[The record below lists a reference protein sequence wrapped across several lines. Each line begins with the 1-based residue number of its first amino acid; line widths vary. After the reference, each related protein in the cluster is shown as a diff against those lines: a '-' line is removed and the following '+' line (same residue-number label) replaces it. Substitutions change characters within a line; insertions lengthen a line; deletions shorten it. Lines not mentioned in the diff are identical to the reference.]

1 MATIRKREG
10 RDGKTSYQVQVR
22 LRGES
27 ARTRTF
33 KRLTDAKAW
42 ARDIESKMSGGEYVP
57 TTEERR
63 RTFGDLVDKYIREAI
78 PKKVHNKDQ
87 RNLAT
92 RLEWW
97 KEQIGHRYLAEI
109 RPSDIAEC
117 RDKLE
122 AKTNRY
128 GKHLSGATINRYL
141 AAIGAAYKH
150 AVKEWHWVESSPVGN
165 VARRGES
172 AGRTRFLDDDERKRL
187 MAGAKTHDNPDIYP
201 AVLLAITTGM
211 RKGEILSLRW
221 PQIDLKRSLVQLVD
235 TKNGEARTVPVPKI
249 AADLLTERGKVR
261 SLTDDRL
268 FTDPRDF
275 DRCWREALTV
285 AEINN
290 FRFHDLRHTAASY
303 LAMHGATLAE
313 LAEVLG
319 HKTLQMV
326 KRYSHLTE
334 QHKRSLVDRMA
345 AGVFGDE

>member
-1 MATIRKREG
+1 MATIRKREA
-10 RDGKTSYQVQVR
+10 RDGKTRYQVQIR

-27 ARTRTF
+27 PRTRTF
-33 KRLTDAKAW
+33 NRLTDAKAW
-42 ARDIESKMSGGEYVP
+42 AREIESKMARGQYVP
-57 TTEERR
+57 TTKERK
-63 RTFGDLVDKYIREAI
+63 RTLADLVDKYTREAI
-78 PKKVHNKDQ
+78 PKKVHNKDR
-87 RNLAT
+87 RNLET
-92 RLEWW
+92 RLAWW
-97 KEQIGHRYLAEI
+97 KEQLGHKYLAEI
-109 RPSDIAEC
+109 RPSHIAEC

-128 GKHLSGATINRYL
+128 GKHLTGATINRYL

-150 AVKEWHWVESSPVGN
+150 AVKEWHWVDASPVGN
-165 VARRGES
+165 VARRAES
-172 AGRTRFLDDDERKRL
+172 TGRTRFLDDEERKRL
-187 MAGAKTHDNPDIYP
+187 LEAAMANDNPDLYP

-211 RKGEILSLRW
+211 RKGEIRSLRW
-221 PQIDLKRSLVQLVD
+221 SQVDLKRSLVQLVD
-235 TKNGEARTVPVPKI
+235 TKNGDARTVLIPKV
-249 AADLLTERGKVR
+249 AADLLIERGKVR

-268 FTDPRDF
+268 FTESRDF
-275 DRCWREALTV
+275 DRSWRQALRA
-285 AEINN
+285 AEIDD

-345 AGVFGDE
+345 AGVFGDD